1 MNIQKKALEIIYE
14 ITGIVLKWDKQQLSD
29 KEAMR
34 EIVKTL
40 ASEAENYEKK
50 KANSI
55 KNRKILAPL
64 AIGVIVFTVFFIS
77 DPFSMYNETVLT
89 ENSEIRFEQLNEIP
103 VRSDEIP
110 KKLVIEE
117 FDNQTISRLD

>member
-1 MNIQKKALEIIYE
+1 MDIQKKALEIIYE

-40 ASEAENYEKK
+40 ANEAENYEKK

-89 ENSEIRFEQLNEIP
+89 ENSEIKFEQLNEIP

-110 KKLVIEE
+110 KKSVIEE
-117 FDNQTISRLD
+117 FDNQTISKLD